1 MLKGA
6 CKLASYQ
13 DGHAIS
19 HDLCKVHGITFP
31 SLQVA
36 GRESRIPLKGYY
48 EWHIPDDDGSSPAL
62 CIAWDPETFRNLFK
76 RRWSR
81 KPRRSDH
88 GQSGGALTK
97 YLRFRPTGQTR
108 HDSLAKGLVKVLRVL
123 HESRCKERNSFMTR
137 ESTSTGST
145 SLWSRTF

>member
-48 EWHIPDDDGSSPAL
+48 EWHIPDDDGSSPAQ
-62 CIAWDPETFRNLFK
+62 PVPKPLFK
-76 RRWSR
+76 KVVIKVSQGR
-81 KPRRSDH
+81 KIELRQS
-88 GQSGGALTK
+88 GQSEGK
-97 YLRFRPTGQTR
+97 HINSHRQHCGQG
-108 HDSLAKGLVKVLRVL
+108 LKGHYCRII
-123 HESRCKERNSFMTR
+123 RRIR
-137 ESTSTGST
+137 
-145 SLWSRTF
+145 